1 MSTLDQINSDLKAA
15 MLAKDN
21 ATRDTLRML
30 ISEIK
35 RYEIDN
41 RVDADDSVVLA
52 TLKKMI
58 KQRKD
63 SIEQFDKGGRAD
75 LSEIEKNELLVLDK
89 YMPEM
94 MSEEAINELVTKTI
108 SELGASGPSACGAA
122 AAPRGRRAR
131 HRRPRAAR
139 APSPSAAHSSAFV
152 GLGRLLVGTRQ
163 MRSASFLRPGRLG
176 TAAEQANGQLHTAER
191 AARVAAARG

>member
-1 MSTLDQINSDLKAA
+1 LSTLNQINSDLKAA
-15 MLAKDN
+15 MLSKDN
-21 ATRDTLRML
+21 VTRDTLRML

-41 RVDADDSVVLA
+41 RVEADDSVVLA

-63 SIEQFDKGGRAD
+63 SIEQFEKGGRSD
-75 LSEIEKNELLVLDK
+75 LSKIEKDELLILDK

-108 SELGASGPSACGAA
+108 SEVGATGPQDMGKVMGHLKGSIGDSADM
-122 AAPRGRRAR
+122 
-131 HRRPRAAR
+131 
-139 APSPSAAHSSAFV
+139 S
-152 GLGRLLVGTRQ
+152 LV
-163 MRSASFLRPGRLG
+163 SKIVKEKLI
-176 TAAEQANGQLHTAER
+176 
-191 AARVAAARG
+191 

>member
-1 MSTLDQINSDLKAA
+1 
-15 MLAKDN
+15 MLSKDN
-21 ATRDTLRML
+21 TTRDTLRML
-30 ISEIK
+30 ISEVK

-41 RVDADDSVVLA
+41 RVEADDTVILA

-75 LSEIEKNELLVLDK
+75 LSEIEKSELQVLDK

-108 SELGASGPSACGAA
+108 SELGASGPQDMGK
-122 AAPRGRRAR
+122 
-131 HRRPRAAR
+131 
-139 APSPSAAHSSAFV
+139 V
-152 GLGRLLVGTRQ
+152 
-163 MRSASFLRPGRLG
+163 M
-176 TAAEQANGQLHTAER
+176 GQLKGSVGVSADMGLVSKIVKEKLI
-191 AARVAAARG
+191 

>member
-1 MSTLDQINSDLKAA
+1 

-35 RYEIDN
+35 RYEINN

-58 KQRKD
+58 KQRKY
-63 SIEQFDKGGRAD
+63 SIQQFEKGGRSD
-75 LSEIEKNELLVLDK
+75 LSKIEKDELLILDK

-94 MSEEAINELVTKTI
+94 MSEEAIDELVTKTI
-108 SELGASGPSACGAA
+108 SEVGATGPQDMGKVMGHLKGSIGDSADM
-122 AAPRGRRAR
+122 
-131 HRRPRAAR
+131 
-139 APSPSAAHSSAFV
+139 
-152 GLGRLLVGTRQ
+152 GLVSKIVKEKLI
-163 MRSASFLRPGRLG
+163 
-176 TAAEQANGQLHTAER
+176 
-191 AARVAAARG
+191 

>member
-1 MSTLDQINSDLKAA
+1 MSTLNQINSDLKAA
-15 MLAKDN
+15 MLSKDN
-21 ATRDTLRML
+21 VTRDTLRML

-41 RVDADDSVVLA
+41 RVEADDSVVLA

-63 SIEQFDKGGRAD
+63 SIEQFEKGGRSD
-75 LSEIEKNELLVLDK
+75 LSKIEKDELLILDK

-108 SELGASGPSACGAA
+108 SEVGATGPQDMGKVMGHLKGSIGDSADM
-122 AAPRGRRAR
+122 
-131 HRRPRAAR
+131 
-139 APSPSAAHSSAFV
+139 
-152 GLGRLLVGTRQ
+152 GLVSKIVKEKLI
-163 MRSASFLRPGRLG
+163 
-176 TAAEQANGQLHTAER
+176 
-191 AARVAAARG
+191 

>member
-1 MSTLDQINSDLKAA
+1 

-108 SELGASGPSACGAA
+108 SELDAASPQDMGKVMGHLKGSISDSADM
-122 AAPRGRRAR
+122 
-131 HRRPRAAR
+131 
-139 APSPSAAHSSAFV
+139 
-152 GLGRLLVGTRQ
+152 GLVSKIVKEKLI
-163 MRSASFLRPGRLG
+163 
-176 TAAEQANGQLHTAER
+176 
-191 AARVAAARG
+191 

>member
-41 RVDADDSVVLA
+41 RIEADDSVVLA

-75 LSEIEKNELLVLDK
+75 LSKIEKNELLVLDK

-94 MSEEAINELVTKTI
+94 MSEEAINELVAKTI
-108 SELGASGPSACGAA
+108 SELGAAGPQDMGKVMGHLKGSIGDSADM
-122 AAPRGRRAR
+122 
-131 HRRPRAAR
+131 
-139 APSPSAAHSSAFV
+139 
-152 GLGRLLVGTRQ
+152 GLVSKIVKEKLI
-163 MRSASFLRPGRLG
+163 
-176 TAAEQANGQLHTAER
+176 
-191 AARVAAARG
+191 

>member
-1 MSTLDQINSDLKAA
+1 

-58 KQRKD
+58 KQRK
-63 SIEQFDKGGRAD
+63 EQERLTELTTFLGKDPTDK
-75 LSEIEKNELLVLDK
+75 
-89 YMPEM
+89 
-94 MSEEAINELVTKTI
+94 
-108 SELGASGPSACGAA
+108 AC
-122 AAPRGRRAR
+122 
-131 HRRPRAAR
+131 RP
-139 APSPSAAHSSAFV
+139 
-152 GLGRLLVGTRQ
+152 
-163 MRSASFLRPGRLG
+163 
-176 TAAEQANGQLHTAER
+176 
-191 AARVAAARG
+191 

>member
-1 MSTLDQINSDLKAA
+1 

-35 RYEIDN
+35 RYEIDY

-75 LSEIEKNELLVLDK
+75 LSEIEKNELLVL
-89 YMPEM
+89 
-94 MSEEAINELVTKTI
+94 SLIHI
-108 SELGASGPSACGAA
+108 
-122 AAPRGRRAR
+122 
-131 HRRPRAAR
+131 
-139 APSPSAAHSSAFV
+139 
-152 GLGRLLVGTRQ
+152 
-163 MRSASFLRPGRLG
+163 
-176 TAAEQANGQLHTAER
+176 
-191 AARVAAARG
+191 

>member
-1 MSTLDQINSDLKAA
+1 

-41 RVDADDSVVLA
+41 RVEADDSVVLA

-108 SELGASGPSACGAA
+108 SELSATGPQDMGKVMSHLKGSVGDSADM
-122 AAPRGRRAR
+122 
-131 HRRPRAAR
+131 
-139 APSPSAAHSSAFV
+139 
-152 GLGRLLVGTRQ
+152 GLVSKIVKEKLI
-163 MRSASFLRPGRLG
+163 
-176 TAAEQANGQLHTAER
+176 
-191 AARVAAARG
+191 

>member
-1 MSTLDQINSDLKAA
+1 

-108 SELGASGPSACGAA
+108 SELGASGPQDMGKVMGELKQNHADTIDFSKAGQIIKN
-122 AAPRGRRAR
+122 
-131 HRRPRAAR
+131 
-139 APSPSAAHSSAFV
+139 
-152 GLGRLLVGTRQ
+152 LLN
-163 MRSASFLRPGRLG
+163 S
-176 TAAEQANGQLHTAER
+176 
-191 AARVAAARG
+191 

>member
-1 MSTLDQINSDLKAA
+1 
-15 MLAKDN
+15 MLSKDN

-41 RVDADDSVVLA
+41 RVEADDSVVLA

-94 MSEEAINELVTKTI
+94 MSEDAISELVTKTI
-108 SELGASGPSACGAA
+108 SELGASGPQDMGK
-122 AAPRGRRAR
+122 
-131 HRRPRAAR
+131 
-139 APSPSAAHSSAFV
+139 V
-152 GLGRLLVGTRQ
+152 
-163 MRSASFLRPGRLG
+163 M
-176 TAAEQANGQLHTAER
+176 GQLKGYIGDSADMGLVSKIVKEKLI
-191 AARVAAARG
+191 